1 MHQALNKDMNGK
13 NSLFCNLV
21 NPFSLAFALTFL
33 VLGALWILKFPSP
46 IAAQPLA
53 ATPTPIYVTRP
64 VTTTTTWGL
73 TSTLY
78 VLSGT
83 VTVNPNVILTIAPGV
98 RVEGLTGSRLEVKG
112 RLNALGTATSPITFT
127 SQNERFADD
136 WKGLY
141 FNSGTGDLRHVLVRF
156 AGTSAIS
163 IEKSSGVSV
172 IDSSLSDNG
181 TDSNGFAFF
190 ADDNSAHITL
200 KNSILANNGGYAIQ
214 VPVNSI
220 HQVSGI
226 TLRKNKIDR
235 IRIGVKTGNSNLIGT
250 LSYHTGLE
258 AYELQGNVTVP
269 ATATLVISPGVKILA
284 AKNVLLTIQGDLQA
298 LGEATK
304 PITLT
309 SATSTPGSWAGL
321 EFNGNTAN
329 KGTGLLRYLTLQY
342 AGASGGSERGG
353 YFAGL
358 RAINVKN
365 GEIRLEN
372 SQILDNYSI
381 SANDKDFGIYAN
393 NSYLSIIETRIA
405 GNNDGI
411 VFLEDS
417 AIFAWNSAVITLT
430 DSFIQDNK
438 ERGLYLATGAKATI
452 ICSAF
457 TNNKLSALF
466 AKDSSST
473 INIFGSTIAGNGEG
487 IGAWVNGD
495 ARYNWWGNST
505 GPTTTDN
512 PGGTGDSVV
521 VAKAVSK
528 ATFTPFLT
536 QPQCLTN
543 LAVSKTDDPDPVLA
557 SLPILYT
564 INITNSAITL
574 EDQDLGSFH
583 TDIVTLTDKLP
594 PGTTYLTSSVKC
606 ADNAG
611 LLTCGLGDFQ
621 PNERKQVMI
630 TVTVDPATRGNIT
643 NTVTITSTSFDFDF
657 TDNIFSQTT
666 TVIGQ
671 ANLSVQKDSFSK
683 AVFSGD
689 PLTYTI
695 TISNAGPST
704 ALKTVI
710 TDTLPLGVSLNPN
723 KPKPAGLNCNEQSGL
738 IKCILDFLDPNRSTS
753 FSLFTIANSQKD
765 SISNEVAV
773 QSPDFDPDLS
783 DNKASATTIITN
795 EVNVVLSKAK
805 GNPGTVSAG
814 STLHHVLTL
823 NNTGPATAFG
833 LILTET
839 LPLSVTFVSA
849 TLDGGAC
856 HSSNQKVICTLS
868 SLSKGVTAN
877 VVLNA
882 KIDPALRGT
891 IQSVVNVSSKSYDSD
906 LDNNQLTLETTIESF
921 ANLSV
926 AKTSLPNTQVSGG
939 DPLEYT
945 IIVTNSGPS
954 AASNVLITD
963 QLPTEMTFVSASV
976 PGGTCSYAQAKVTC
990 TLGHLAFKATATA
1003 KIKVTAGSVN
1013 KTAVKNSVT
1022 VKSEDTDPDESDNA
1036 AESSIDILAQPDVSI
1051 KKTVSPEIALPG
1063 KILTYTLEVQNA
1075 GPSKATGLL
1084 ITDTLPLKGII
1095 FRSAQGC
1102 NQSDGLVKCSLESLA
1117 VNEKAT
1123 FVIVVNVNS
1132 DLRNSLTNQA
1142 KVSSNEFDPNQANN
1156 AASITTD
1163 VLASIDLGLSKK
1175 SNPHFAV
1182 PNTVLTYT
1190 LNVSNTSL
1198 FPSYGGIL
1206 TDTLPKEVSI
1216 QNTSSE
1222 CVKIGQIAQCDL
1234 DIFLP
1239 NGQKNLTVTA
1249 KVADVATLGKV
1260 TAITNSARLTLGKGE
1275 VDPNPTNN
1283 SVLLRTFTDHDGDGV
1298 PTYIEI
1304 EGRDS
1309 KGRTGYEKDTDND
1322 GIPDY
1327 LDPDD
1332 DGDGIPTKDED
1343 PNKDGNPLDDDANN
1357 NGIPDY
1363 LDPDSPNPVVS
1374 QKGLFLPY
1382 ILCAVP
1388 PTATPEPTQPDLVVT
1403 SFTLSPDKKT
1413 FAAGESVAINVVV
1426 QNQGKSASAPFWV
1439 DLYIDP
1445 TNPPTPGA
1453 NTPWDR
1459 VSKYGITWGVE
1470 TKIGSTGLGAGE
1482 SVTLSTN
1489 PANYDSRF
1497 TIWPGYFRSGT
1508 TNLYVYADSWT
1519 PTVPEGQVGA
1529 IKESDETNNIKSIL
1543 GLQVTGTNPQML
1555 LPQLTDL
1562 PQRPAQPGKVLNNS
1576 H

>member
-1 MHQALNKDMNGK
+1 MHQAISKNLNGK
-13 NSLFCNLV
+13 NSLFCKLV
-21 NPFSLAFALTFL
+21 NPFSLAFGLAFL
-33 VLGALWILKFPSP
+33 MLGALWILKFPSP
-46 IAAQPLA
+46 TAAQPLA
-53 ATPTPIYVTRP
+53 AASTPIYVTRP

-83 VTVNPNVILTIAPGV
+83 VTVNANVILTISPGV

-112 RLNALGTATSPITFT
+112 RLNAQGTTTSPITFT
-127 SQNERFADD
+127 SQNERSADD

-141 FNSGTGDLRHVLVRF
+141 FNGGTGDLRHILVRF

-172 IDSSLSDNG
+172 VDSSLSDNG
-181 TDSNGFAFF
+181 TNSNGFAFF

-200 KNSILANNGGYAIQ
+200 KNTILANNGGYAIQ

-220 HQVSGI
+220 HQVSGL

-250 LSYHTGLE
+250 LSYYTGLE

-304 PITLT
+304 QITLT
-309 SATSTPGSWAGL
+309 SATSMPGSWAGL
-321 EFNGNTAN
+321 EFNGTSN

-342 AGASGGSERGG
+342 AGASGGGV
-353 YFAGL
+353 FAGL
-358 RAINVKN
+358 RAVDVKN

-372 SQILDNYSI
+372 SQILDNYLI
-381 SANDKDFGIYAN
+381 GTNDKDFGIYAY
-393 NSYLSIIETRIA
+393 NSHLSISETRIA
-405 GNNDGI
+405 GNNNGI
-411 VFLEDS
+411 VFGEDS

-430 DSFIQDNK
+430 DSVIKDNK
-438 ERGLYLATGAKATI
+438 ERGLYLAVGAKATV
-452 ICSAF
+452 ICSTF

-466 AKDSSST
+466 VKDQPST
-473 INIFGSTIAGNGEG
+473 LNIFGSTIAGNGEG

-495 ARYNWWGNST
+495 ARYNWWGNIT
-505 GPTTTDN
+505 GPTTNEN
-512 PGGTGDSVV
+512 PGGTGDSLVKNV
-521 VAKAVSK
+521 GK

-543 LAVSKTDDPDPVLA
+543 LSVSKTDDPDPVLA
-557 SLPILYT
+557 SQPLFYT
-564 INITNSAITL
+564 ITVTNSAINL
-574 EDQDLGSFH
+574 DDEDLGSFH

-606 ADNAG
+606 TDNAG

-621 PNERKQVMI
+621 PNERKQALL
-630 TVTVDPATRGNIT
+630 TVTVDPATRGIIS
-643 NTVTITSTSFDFDF
+643 NTVTITSTSFDFDS
-657 TDNIFSQTT
+657 TDNIFTQTT

-671 ANLSVQKDSFSK
+671 TKLSVQKDSLPN

-704 ALKTVI
+704 ALNTVI
-710 TDTLPLGVSLNPN
+710 TDTLPSGVSLDPN

-753 FSLFTIANSQKD
+753 FSLSTIANSQKD
-765 SISNEVAV
+765 SISNEVAI
-773 QSPDFDPDLS
+773 QNSDPDPDLS
-783 DNKASATTIITN
+783 DNKASATTSITN
-795 EVNVVLSKAK
+795 EVDVVLSKAK
-805 GNPGTVSAG
+805 TNPGTVSAG
-814 STLHHVLTL
+814 STLRHLLTL

-833 LILTET
+833 LILTDT
-839 LPLSVTFVSA
+839 LPLSVTFLSA
-849 TLDGGAC
+849 TLDGIKC
-856 HSSNQKVICTLS
+856 DNSSQKVICKLD
-868 SLSKGVTAN
+868 SLAKGITAN
-877 VVLNA
+877 VVINA

-891 IQSVVNVSSKSYDSD
+891 IKSVIDVSSKSRDSD
-906 LDNNQLTLETTIESF
+906 LDSNQLTLDTTIESF

-926 AKTSLPNTQVSGG
+926 AKTSLPSTQVSGG

-945 IIVTNSGPS
+945 IVVTNSGPS

-963 QLPTEMTFVSASV
+963 SLPTEMTYVSASV
-976 PGGTCSYAQAKVTC
+976 PGGTCNNAQEEVTC
-990 TLGHLAFKATATA
+990 TLAHLAPNATATA

-1013 KTAVKNSVT
+1013 KTAVENSVT
-1022 VKSEDTDPDESDNA
+1022 VQSEDTDPDESDNTA
-1036 AESSIDILAQPDVSI
+1036 KSSIDILAQPDLSI
-1051 KKTVSPEIALPG
+1051 KKTVSPEMALPG

-1075 GPSKATGLL
+1075 GPSKATGIL

-1102 NQSDGLVKCSLESLA
+1102 NHSDGLVKCSVESLA

-1123 FVIVVNVNS
+1123 FALVVNVNS

-1142 KVSSNEFDPNQANN
+1142 KVSSKEFDPNQANN
-1156 AASITTD
+1156 MASITTD
-1163 VLASIDLGLSKK
+1163 VLVSIDLGLSKK
-1175 SNPHFAV
+1175 SDPRFAV

-1216 QNTSSE
+1216 QNTSQE

-1260 TAITNSARLTLGKGE
+1260 TTITNSAQLTLGKGE

-1283 SVLLRTFTDHDGDGV
+1283 SVLLRTFTDHDGDNV

-1332 DGDGIPTKDED
+1332 DGDGVPTKDED
-1343 PNKDGNPLDDDANN
+1343 PDKDGNPLDDDSND
-1357 NGIPDY
+1357 NGVPDY
-1363 LDPDSPNPVVS
+1363 LDLDSPNPVVS

-1382 ILCAVP
+1382 IICAVQ
-1388 PTATPEPTQPDLVVT
+1388 PTVTPAPTQPDLVVT

-1413 FAAGESVAINVVV
+1413 FAAGEAVAINVVV
-1426 QNQGKSASAPFWV
+1426 QNQGKTASAPFWV

-1470 TKIGSTGLGAGE
+1470 TTLGSTGLGAGE

-1508 TNLYVYADSWT
+1508 INLYVYADSWN
-1519 PTVPEGQVGA
+1519 PTVIEGQVGA
-1529 IKESDETNNIKSIL
+1529 IKEADETNNIKSIL
-1543 GLQVTGTNPQML
+1543 GLQVTGPNPQML
-1555 LPQLTDL
+1555 LPQLTNL

-1576 H
+1576 R